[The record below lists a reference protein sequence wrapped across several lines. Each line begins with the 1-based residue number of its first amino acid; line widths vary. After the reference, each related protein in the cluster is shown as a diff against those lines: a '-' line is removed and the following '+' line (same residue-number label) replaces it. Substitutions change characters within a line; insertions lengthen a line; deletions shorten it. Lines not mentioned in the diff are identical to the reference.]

1 MIKSNNI
8 TESYNQFLKIHKSCF
23 SQCLCIYIYIS
34 HFLHEILSF
43 VRLQYPQCLR
53 ASFSA
58 YEKDHVISQ
67 CLCIYRERPMLKS
80 YLIDKREKLYLPLWR
95 LCRRPQDHIGQCTS
109 QRTFLRQG
117 SSSEEPSSGLA
128 DDSSWLESQLWHTS
142 SPDSRKYTRPR
153 WRWGAP
159 ATCRTQASCK
169 ARKEACTFFQCCYV
183 NLSPQFH

>member
-23 SQCLCIYIYIS
+23 SQCLCIYIPFPAWDFELRPS
-34 HFLHEILSF
+34 TMSSVSPCFFLS
-43 VRLQYPQCLR
+43 LR
-53 ASFSA
+53 KGSCNFSMSM
-58 YEKDHVISQ
+58 H
-67 CLCIYRERPMLKS
+67 IYRERPMLKS

-159 ATCRTQASCK
+159 ATCRAQASCK
-169 ARKEACTFFQCCYV
+169 ARKEACTFF
-183 NLSPQFH
+183 